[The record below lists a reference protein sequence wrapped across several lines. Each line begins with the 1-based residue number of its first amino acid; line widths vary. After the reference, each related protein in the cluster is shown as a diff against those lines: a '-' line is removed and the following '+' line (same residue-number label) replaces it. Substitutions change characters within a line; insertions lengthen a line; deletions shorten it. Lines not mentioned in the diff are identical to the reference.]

1 MGIQTFIIKCDG
13 DVVAERVHT
22 YDLGMIVEALA
33 EKYYKSAEEGELC
46 ITVQTMKM
54 NNKTVRQDDEDDEF
68 LPF

>member
-13 DVVAERVHT
+13 DIVAEHVHT

-33 EKYYKSAEEGELC
+33 NKYYKSAEEGKLC
-46 ITVQTMKM
+46 IIVQAERMYDWE
-54 NNKTVRQDDEDDEF
+54 DDEDDEF